1 MRHLIRSWDRLKK
14 ALLGK
19 QIALFLDYDG
29 TLTPIVEVPQKA
41 VMPAE
46 IKELLKELL
55 KSRRCRV
62 AIITGRALKDI
73 RAMVGIKGLIYA
85 GNHGLEIEGPDIKY
99 KSQVSPKIRSAF
111 EGIKRELG
119 KRFPA
124 VKGLL
129 LEDKGLSLSL
139 HYRLVDKRK
148 IPLVKEGFRQAVQPY
163 LNRRIIK
170 VIDGKKVFDIRPALQ
185 WDKGKVALWLLARES
200 FRVGDKSIIPVYIGD
215 DTTDEDAFRALRN
228 KGLTI
233 FVGSASRDSRAK
245 YYLKDT
251 GEVVE
256 SLKKI
261 LELANKD

>member
-1 MRHLIRSWDRLKK
+1 MAMRHILKEWDRLKK
-14 ALLGK
+14 SLANK

-41 VMPAE
+41 VTPAE
-46 IKELLKELL
+46 IKDLLKELL
-55 KSRRCRV
+55 KSRRCGV

-73 RAMVGIKGLIYA
+73 RAMVGISGLIYV

-99 KSQVSPKIRSAF
+99 RSHVSPKLRSVF
-111 EGIKRELG
+111 DGIKRELA
-119 KRFPA
+119 KRLTK

-148 IPLVKEGFRQAVQPY
+148 IPLVKESFGQVAGQY

-170 VIDGKKVFDIRPALQ
+170 VIAGKKVFDIRPAVQ
-185 WDKGKVALWLLARES
+185 WDKGKVALWLLARERFS
-200 FRVGDKSIIPVYIGD
+200 RGKNVVPVYIGD

-233 FVGSASRDSRAK
+233 FVGSASSASRAK

-251 GEVVE
+251 AEVAE
-256 SLKKI
+256 FLKKI
-261 LELANKD
+261 LEL

>member
-14 ALLGK
+14 ALLNK

-29 TLTPIVEVPQKA
+29 TLTPIVETPQEA
-41 VMPAE
+41 VTPAE
-46 IKELLKELL
+46 INGLLKELL

-73 RAMVGIKGLIYA
+73 QAKVGIKGLIYA

-99 KSQVSPKIRSAF
+99 KSQVSPKLRSAF
-111 EGIKRELG
+111 DGVKRELEE
-119 KRFPA
+119 RLA
-124 VKGLL
+124 RVKGLL

-148 IPLVKEGFRQAVQPY
+148 IPLVKESLGQAVRPY

-170 VIDGKKVFDIRPALQ
+170 VIDGKKVFDIRPAVQ
-185 WDKGKVALWLLARES
+185 WDKGKVVLWLLARES
-200 FRVGDKSIIPVYIGD
+200 FRMGDKSIVPVYIGD
-215 DTTDEDAFRALRN
+215 DATDEDAFRALRN

-233 FVGSASRDSRAK
+233 FVGSASRESQAK

-256 SLKKI
+256 LLKKI
-261 LELANKD
+261 LEL